1 MTAVLLQEASTH
13 AHPVLIERRAAP
25 KNVDTVRALCHDL
38 RQPLAAILLL
48 AGAESGDLRRR
59 FDGILDQAQWL
70 ADMVEGV
77 IGGAAGDLPE
87 RIDVV
92 DIASACV
99 QRSKHTAECEIEFT
113 SSGPATAVASRGPA
127 TAVASPVALSRALS
141 CVLDNAVRAA
151 GPGGHVTVH
160 VTRSVR
166 EIIIRVVDDG
176 PGLGFVPIQNSLGL
190 TITRALVSA
199 CGGEFELKP
208 GAAGGMVARI
218 VLPALR
224 ARASASDE
232 ATGSVMATR
241 AR

>member
-1 MTAVLLQEASTH
+1 MTAVLLQEASAH
-13 AHPVLIERRAAP
+13 AHPGLIERRAAP

-70 ADMVEGV
+70 ADKVEGV

-87 RIDVV
+87 RIEVV
-92 DIASACV
+92 DLASACV
-99 QRSKHTAECEIEFT
+99 QRSMHTAECKIGFIST
-113 SSGPATAVASRGPA
+113 GRA

-176 PGLGFVPIQNSLGL
+176 PGPGFVPIQNSLGL

-218 VLPALR
+218 ALPALR
-224 ARASASDE
+224 PMGRPEE
-232 ATGSVMATR
+232 ATALS
-241 AR
+241 

>member
-1 MTAVLLQEASTH
+1 MTTLLLQEES
-13 AHPVLIERRAAP
+13 VLGQPGRIERRAAT

-38 RQPLAAILLL
+38 RQPLSAILLL

-87 RIDVV
+87 RVDVV
-92 DIASACV
+92 DLTLACV
-99 QRSKHTAECEIEFT
+99 QRSKHTADCDIGFIST
-113 SSGPATAVASRGPA
+113 GRAMAV
-127 TAVASPVALSRALS
+127 VSPVALSRALG
-141 CVLDNAVRAA
+141 CVVDNAVRAA

-160 VTRSVR
+160 VWRTVQ
-166 EIIIRVVDDG
+166 EVIMKVVDDG
-176 PGLGFVPIQNSLGL
+176 SGLGYVPIQNSLGL

-208 GAAGGMVARI
+208 AATGGMVARI
-218 VLPALR
+218 VLPALSSR
-224 ARASASDE
+224 PLAS
-232 ATGSVMATR
+232 
-241 AR
+241 

>member
-1 MTAVLLQEASTH
+1 MTAVLLQEGSA
-13 AHPVLIERRAAP
+13 PGRPGRIERRAAI

-38 RQPLAAILLL
+38 RQPLSAILLL

-87 RIDVV
+87 RVDVV
-92 DIASACV
+92 DLTLACV
-99 QRSKHTAECEIEFT
+99 QRSKHTADCDIGFIST
-113 SSGPATAVASRGPA
+113 GRAMAVVP
-127 TAVASPVALSRALS
+127 PVALSRALG
-141 CVLDNAVRAA
+141 CVVDNAVRAA

-160 VTRSVR
+160 VWRTVH
-166 EIIIRVVDDG
+166 EVIMKVVDDG
-176 PGLGFVPIQNSLGL
+176 PGLGYVPIQNSLGL

-208 GAAGGMVARI
+208 GMTGGMVARI
-218 VLPALR
+218 VLPALT
-224 ARASASDE
+224 SKPLTS
-232 ATGSVMATR
+232 
-241 AR
+241 

>member
-1 MTAVLLQEASTH
+1 MTSVLLQEASTL
-13 AHPVLIERRAAP
+13 AHPGLIERRAAP

-87 RIDVV
+87 RVDVV
-92 DIASACV
+92 DLASACV
-99 QRSKHTAECEIEFT
+99 QRSKHTAECEIGFIST
-113 SSGPATAVASRGPA
+113 GRATAV
-127 TAVASPVALSRALS
+127 TSPVALSRALS
-141 CVLDNAVRAA
+141 CVLDNAGRAA

-176 PGLGFVPIQNSLGL
+176 PGLGCVPIQNSLGL

-199 CGGEFELKP
+199 IGGEFELKP
-208 GAAGGMVARI
+208 GVAGGMVARI

-224 ARASASDE
+224 PRAPA
-232 ATGSVMATR
+232 
-241 AR
+241 

>member
-1 MTAVLLQEASTH
+1 MTTVLLQKVSTR
-13 AHPVLIERRAAP
+13 AHPGRIERRAAP

-77 IGGAAGDLPE
+77 IGGAAGDLPK
-87 RIDVV
+87 RVDVA
-92 DIASACV
+92 DLASGCV
-99 QRSKHTAECEIEFT
+99 QRAKHTADCEIGFI
-113 SSGPATAVASRGPA
+113 SDGRSMAVAA
-127 TAVASPVALSRALS
+127 PVALSRALS
-141 CVLDNAVRAA
+141 CVLDNAVRGA
-151 GPGGHVTVH
+151 GPGGQVTLQ
-160 VTRSVR
+160 VTRTVY
-166 EIIIRVVDDG
+166 EIIVRVVDDA
-176 PGLGFVPIQNSLGL
+176 PRLGHVPIQNSLGL

-208 GAAGGMVARI
+208 GAAGGMVAQI

-224 ARASASDE
+224 SRALAS
-232 ATGSVMATR
+232 
-241 AR
+241 